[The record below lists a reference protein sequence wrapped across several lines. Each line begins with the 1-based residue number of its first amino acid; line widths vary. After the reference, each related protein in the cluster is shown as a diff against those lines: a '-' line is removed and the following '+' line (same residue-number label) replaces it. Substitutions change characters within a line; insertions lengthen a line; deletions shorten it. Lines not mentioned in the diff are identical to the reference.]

1 MKHRKSFSLSCALAV
16 GFLFIALQA
25 KAEFFSIS
33 AGIPILHSFSD
44 SKNKPEGIS
53 GFFLHGKLPILVG
66 AGYENYKTK
75 IKSDD
80 SQWELGTTMYDV
92 FYLLPIPIINLTLG
106 LGAGQTEEL
115 ICNSCS
121 SSYDSGNAVQW
132 YASLGYPF
140 LGIMDVHLNFRSVTS
155 TIKGKS
161 DNEDVDVSGTV
172 TGIGASIGF

>member
-1 MKHRKSFSLSCALAV
+1 MNHKFFFSLSFALAAA
-16 GFLFIALQA
+16 FLFIGSQA

-44 SKNKPEGIS
+44 SKTKSEGVS

-66 AGYENYKTK
+66 AGYESYKTK
-75 IKSDD
+75 IKSDG
-80 SQWELGTTMYDV
+80 SQMELGTTMYDV
-92 FYLLPIPIINLTLG
+92 FYLLPIPIINLTVG
-106 LGAGQTEEL
+106 LGAGQTEL

-121 SSYDSGNAVQW
+121 SSYDRGTAMQW

-140 LGIMDVHLNFRSVTS
+140 LGIMDVHLSYRSVTS

-161 DNEDVDVSGTV
+161 NNKDVDASGTV